1 MDRKDDIDRLDELL
15 AKHLRREPAAFDF
28 ERWAH
33 RFPADAQLVQSG
45 FPQAVS
51 NRRTQLVQIG
61 RCIMTSR
68 YTKLAGVAAVVLVT
82 LSFLFPGGN
91 GIVPESVAWADVQK
105 AMEQVHTI
113 RVTGTRNCF
122 FSDDETPT
130 HRLGLE
136 KLFSFSRGYV
146 DRTFT
151 EDGQLIIEFTYDL
164 PTGTMTVL
172 FPTQK
177 KYYRMQAPQAFHQK
191 TRQVTFEEF
200 GKWLFVSGDYRVVG
214 PNDVQGIRAIG
225 FEVSD
230 LLSRL
235 STGLGAGGKL
245 MNFFLS
251 FGQSSARMWVN
262 PETRLPIELEAEGK
276 INPCLVTGYREMT
289 LREID
294 DRWDFG
300 VELDDAQFLPAIPE
314 DYEELAVP
322 VALKVRAG
330 LYAAGAGAVGPVC
343 LAVRRSRRRKRT
355 VPAKAT

>member
-1 MDRKDDIDRLDELL
+1 MVRRDDIDRLDELL
-15 AKHLRREPAAFDF
+15 ARYVQREPAAFDF
-28 ERWAH
+28 ERWAQK
-33 RFPADAQLVQSG
+33 FPADAKLVQSG
-45 FPQAVS
+45 FPQAVP

-68 YTKLAGVAAVVLVT
+68 YTKLAGVAAVVLVA
-82 LSFLFPGGN
+82 LAFLFPSGN

-105 AMEQVHTI
+105 AMEQVQTI

-122 FSDDETPT
+122 FADDKTPT
-130 HRLGLE
+130 YRLGLE

-151 EDGQLIIEFTYDL
+151 EDGKLIIEFTYDL

-177 KYYRMQAPQAFHQK
+177 KYYRMQAPQAFREK
-191 TRQVTFEEF
+191 TKQMTFEEF
-200 GKWLFVSGDYRVVG
+200 GRGLFVSGDYRVVG

-230 LLSRL
+230 IFSRL
-235 STGLGAGGKL
+235 STGVGAGGKL
-245 MNFFLS
+245 MDFFLS

-262 PETRLPIELEAEGK
+262 PETRLPIQLEAEGK
-276 INPCLVTGYREMT
+276 FNPCLVTGFREMT

-300 VELDDAQFLPAIPE
+300 VELDDAQFLPTIPE
-314 DYEELAVP
+314 DYEQLAVP

-330 LYAAGAGAVGPVC
+330 LYAAGAGALGPVC
-343 LAVRRSRRRKRT
+343 LAVRRSHRRNRT
-355 VPAKAT
+355 VSVTAT

>member
-1 MDRKDDIDRLDELL
+1 MVRRDDIDRLDELL
-15 AKHLRREPAAFDF
+15 ANHLRREPAAFDF
-28 ERWAH
+28 ERWAQ

-45 FPQAVS
+45 FPQAVP

-68 YTKLAGVAAVVLVT
+68 YAKLAGVAAVVLVA

-122 FSDDETPT
+122 FADDEMPMY
-130 HRLGLE
+130 RLGLE

-151 EDGQLIIEFTYDL
+151 EDGQLVIEFTYDL

-177 KYYRMQAPQAFHQK
+177 KYFRMQAPQAFHEK
-191 TRQVTFEEF
+191 TRQVTLEEF
-200 GKWLFVSGDYRVVG
+200 GRRLFLSGDYRVIG

-230 LLSRL
+230 LFSRL
-235 STGLGAGGKL
+235 SAGVGAGGKL

-262 PETRLPIELEAEGK
+262 PETRLPIQLEAEGK
-276 INPCLVTGYREMT
+276 FNPCLVTGFREMT

-300 VELDDAQFLPAIPE
+300 VELDDAQFLPTIPD

-330 LYAAGAGAVGPVC
+330 LYAAGAVGPVC
-343 LAVRRSRRRKRT
+343 LAVRRPRRRKRT
-355 VPAKAT
+355 VSVTAT

>member
-1 MDRKDDIDRLDELL
+1 
-15 AKHLRREPAAFDF
+15 
-28 ERWAH
+28 
-33 RFPADAQLVQSG
+33 
-45 FPQAVS
+45 
-51 NRRTQLVQIG
+51 
-61 RCIMTSR
+61 MTSR

-105 AMEQVHTI
+105 AMEQVRTI

-130 HRLGLE
+130 HRLRLE

-146 DRTFT
+146 DRTFA

-172 FPTQK
+172 FPAQK
-177 KYYRMQAPQAFHQK
+177 KYYRMQAPQAFREK

-200 GKWLFVSGDYRVVG
+200 GKGLFVSGDYRVVG
-214 PNDVQGIRAIG
+214 PNEVQGIRAIG

-230 LLSRL
+230 LFGRL
-235 STGLGAGGKL
+235 KAKLGINSKL
-245 MNFFLS
+245 FDFFLS
-251 FGQSSARMWVN
+251 SGESIARMWVN
-262 PETRLPIELEAEGK
+262 PETRLPIQLEADGK
-276 INPCLVTGYREMT
+276 VNPCLVTAYREMT

-300 VELDDAQFLPAIPE
+300 VELDGVSFLPAIPE
-314 DYEELAVP
+314 GYEKLALPESVM
-322 VALKVRAG
+322 AE
-330 LYAAGAGAVGPVC
+330 
-343 LAVRRSRRRKRT
+343 T
-355 VPAKAT
+355 VQ